1 MQEPVNKTEELAEQ
15 AQRSQEQSAEEP
27 AAAVQEAV
35 ETASDNLQESVEKE
49 AGAPQESA
57 EEPKKKGWISKR
69 TVASLVVSAVLSVA
83 VIAATAIFGDENYY
97 LSSIL
102 IIILTILPFFAS
114 FEGRRPQAR
123 ELVVL
128 AVLIAIAV
136 AARAA
141 FFWLPAFKPM
151 TAVIIVSGI
160 ALGAGAGFMCGSL
173 AAFVSNFMFGQGPWT
188 PWQMLA
194 YGLAGMVAGLLA
206 QKGIIPRHDL
216 SNKAKFALS
225 LGSAIFV
232 MFVVGPILDTCA
244 VFTMPANEMIH
255 YSAGAIYLSGIPIN
269 FVHALA
275 TFITLFVITNPMLDK
290 LERIRVKYG
299 MLS

>member
-1 MQEPVNKTEELAEQ
+1 MQEPVDNPQTIPEEPVESPQ
-15 AQRSQEQSAEEP
+15 AASEGPVESPQAVSEEP
-27 AAAVQEAV
+27 ASNVQAASEGP
-35 ETASDNLQESVEKE
+35 
-49 AGAPQESA
+49 AG
-57 EEPKKKGWISKR
+57 KGWISKR
-69 TVASLVVSAVLSVA
+69 TVVSLVVSALLTVA
-83 VIAATAIFGDENYY
+83 VIAATAVFGDDNYY
-97 LSSIL
+97 LSSLL
-102 IIILTILPFFAS
+102 IIVFTILPFFAS

-194 YGLAGMVAGLLA
+194 YGLAGLVAGLLA
-206 QKGIIPRHDL
+206 QKGIIPRNDL
-216 SNKAKFALS
+216 SNKAKLALCV
-225 LGSAIFV
+225 GSALFV
-232 MFVVGPILDTCA
+232 LIVIGPILDTCA
-244 VFTMPANEMIH
+244 VFTMPASELGH
-255 YSAGAIYLSGIPIN
+255 FSVGAIYLSGLPVN
-269 FVHALA
+269 ALHALA
-275 TFITLFVITNPMLDK
+275 TFATLFVITNPMLDK